1 MSKEYKATFTHNPQ
15 DYFEGLEPEELVETM
30 TISDLFDLIQVLTMV
45 DEGYKAIIEPGMEN
59 VEYEL

>member
-30 TISDLFDLIQVLTMV
+30 TISDLFDLVQVLTMV
-45 DEGYKAIIEPGMEN
+45 DEGYKASIEPGMEN

>member
-30 TISDLFDLIQVLTMV
+30 TISDLFDLVQVLTKV
-45 DEGYKAIIEPGMEN
+45 DDGYKAIIEPGMEN